1 MGDEERDEDLRRLLE
16 GVEGDSPDPEFV
28 DALRARFRAEAE
40 ARHGSGAA
48 TGDRGGDPPVFALP
62 QESDAGGAHRRWWR
76 GAAAV
81 AAAAAILVGL
91 IAVGTLGDDTSRVQ
105 TTGGPDDSTQATGPT
120 TPSSALD
127 PAACVTEVEQ
137 QEAGALTVAALQGQ
151 FALPDQRDQVA
162 ARFAYESALLYAVA
176 DRLGFAEEDVVVDFR
191 SRPEGGTD
199 VAFAGTGAKDFDLAI
214 SEISATEERDERVD
228 FVAYYDEEQVLLAPE
243 DSVVAG
249 AESLADLRGATFGTI
264 RKTASL
270 DGSAGTVY
278 VEEVIAP
285 STEVVEFLDFDP
297 EGSGPAVQA
306 ALDNGTIDA
315 LVIDRY
321 TADFA
326 LTSPEGEAG
335 FTDVSILGVLPR
347 PAEPSGQLGMLL
359 EQGSALVPCV
369 EAAVAELRADG
380 TLDRLET
387 EYLDDG
393 GSIPTLTR

>member
-1 MGDEERDEDLRRLLE
+1 
-16 GVEGDSPDPEFV
+16 
-28 DALRARFRAEAE
+28 
-40 ARHGSGAA
+40 
-48 TGDRGGDPPVFALP
+48 LP
-62 QESDAGGAHRRWWR
+62 
-76 GAAAV
+76 
-81 AAAAAILVGL
+81 
-91 IAVGTLGDDTSRVQ
+91 
-105 TTGGPDDSTQATGPT
+105 STQQ
-120 TPSSALD
+120 
-127 PAACVTEVEQ
+127 CR
-137 QEAGALTVAALQGQ
+137 ALTVAAFQGQ

-214 SEISATEERDERVD
+214 SEISVTEERDERVD